1 MSYPLLPRNA
11 MEGSP
16 AKWRV
21 SCGNSVGIVISR
33 HFAGDNRLETDCE
46 NWCFAPIFHG
56 HFCQLLENHRFL
68 KSCTKRS
75 VLPL

>member
-1 MSYPLLPRNA
+1 

-21 SCGNSVGIVISR
+21 SCGNSAGIVISR
-33 HFAGDNRLETDCE
+33 HFAGGNRLETDCE

-56 HFCQLLENHRFL
+56 HFCQLVENHGFL
-68 KSCTKRS
+68 KSWSKKGRA
-75 VLPL
+75 LL